1 MKTTK
6 THKPTDTFVR
16 AFRCFPGAGLLTVLA
31 LSVTMSASHAG
42 IQAER
47 VATGFVVPLYVC
59 APPGDTSRIF
69 VAEQHGTIKIINLP
83 SGTVNATPFLDITF
97 EVGQGQGPGILGMT
111 FDPDYATNGHFYVS
125 WTSADDG
132 IFGSGISYVAR
143 YTVSADP
150 NVADPATEVR
160 IISADQPDTDHDWDW
175 IGFSNRPGDEG
186 NLYICSGD
194 GGGLNDNAPNHLD
207 PDGNAQSLETL
218 LGKILRIHIEADG
231 TYTIP
236 PDNPFFGAAPPTR
249 QEIWTFGLR
258 NPFRASFHPDTGDM
272 FIADVGETQREE
284 IDVQLAS
291 NPSGGENYGW
301 RYREGLIQ
309 NPFFENHPPPP
320 DAIDPILDYAHGDIG
335 ICVIGGYFYH
345 GTTVSDLAGLYVFG
359 DCFGLKTGDF
369 TGKIFTLRYENGV
382 VSDFTE
388 ITSQLFPTSVGGY
401 NLSGVTSFGEDANNE
416 LYITTLGGDVF
427 KITADGAPTPTPTP
441 TASPSPSSTPSPSP
455 TPTPSPSPTIS
466 PSPSAT
472 PSPTPSPTPFFPV
485 QLGNISSRVSVGTDD
500 NVLIGGFIVT
510 GTQPKQVIARAIG
523 PSLGIAGQLSDPIL
537 ELHDSAG
544 ATIATNDNWQESANK
559 QAIIDTGLAP
569 TQDKESA
576 ILMTLAPG
584 PYTAIVR
591 GVNATT
597 GIALVE
603 VYDSDRTVDSKL
615 GNISSRG
622 LVQTEDNV
630 MIGGVI
636 ILGDTDA
643 EILVRAI
650 GPELTAAGV
659 DGALEDPILEL
670 HDKDGVLITT
680 NDDWKATQQTE
691 IEATGLAPTDDHES
705 AILATLSPNNYTAI
719 VRGKNDTTGV
729 ALVEV
734 YNTGP

>member
-1 MKTTK
+1 
-6 THKPTDTFVR
+6 
-16 AFRCFPGAGLLTVLA
+16 
-31 LSVTMSASHAG
+31 
-42 IQAER
+42 
-47 VATGFVVPLYVC
+47 
-59 APPGDTSRIF
+59 
-69 VAEQHGTIKIINLP
+69 
-83 SGTVNATPFLDITF
+83 
-97 EVGQGQGPGILGMT
+97 
-111 FDPDYATNGHFYVS
+111 
-125 WTSADDG
+125 
-132 IFGSGISYVAR
+132 
-143 YTVSADP
+143 
-150 NVADPATEVR
+150 
-160 IISADQPDTDHDWDW
+160 
-175 IGFSNRPGDEG
+175 
-186 NLYICSGD
+186 
-194 GGGLNDNAPNHLD
+194 
-207 PDGNAQSLETL
+207 
-218 LGKILRIHIEADG
+218 
-231 TYTIP
+231 
-236 PDNPFFGAAPPTR
+236 
-249 QEIWTFGLR
+249 
-258 NPFRASFHPDTGDM
+258 
-272 FIADVGETQREE
+272 
-284 IDVQLAS
+284 
-291 NPSGGENYGW
+291 
-301 RYREGLIQ
+301 
-309 NPFFENHPPPP
+309 
-320 DAIDPILDYAHGDIG
+320 
-335 ICVIGGYFYH
+335 
-345 GTTVSDLAGLYVFG
+345 
-359 DCFGLKTGDF
+359 
-369 TGKIFTLRYENGV
+369 
-382 VSDFTE
+382 
-388 ITSQLFPTSVGGY
+388 
-401 NLSGVTSFGEDANNE
+401 
-416 LYITTLGGDVF
+416 
-427 KITADGAPTPTPTP
+427 
-441 TASPSPSSTPSPSP
+441 
-455 TPTPSPSPTIS
+455 
-466 PSPSAT
+466 
-472 PSPTPSPTPFFPV
+472 V

-544 ATIATNDNWQESANK
+544 AIIATNDNWQESANK

-622 LVQTEDNV
+622 LVQTDDNV